1 MRTLKKLFFFH
12 FVSERRANA
21 FLTML
26 SVKQDS
32 KVAAETILTPLVWRT
47 HDIPLPKR
55 TLPLEQSGA
64 VTIRQFAVLSLD
76 SLVKSQ
82 LQAYR

>member
-1 MRTLKKLFFFH
+1 MRTLKKLIFH
-12 FVSERRANA
+12 LVIERGARP

-32 KVAAETILTPLVWRT
+32 KVAADTILTPLVWRT
-47 HDIPLPKR
+47 HNLPLLKR
-55 TLPLEQSGA
+55 TLPLEQSGP

-82 LQAYR
+82 L